1 MSSIVTKYNSASE
14 FQDSLSLQIK
24 NLEKKIDDYSKKMG
38 EMLRTDKELS
48 QDDPDVQ
55 QIKEQIEGTKND
67 QSDTKKKSNNK
78 KKKSSKKKDAKWFD
92 INGLYI
98 YNGASATGEL
108 EVYFKAVESLKNELE
123 SLRKIKESLGSLIEK
138 GLKEDL
144 GCVVLQNCDS
154 PPEIILMKN
163 TSKSGKFAYNS
174 IICVSC
180 EPQKITLNRWKVW
193 EFIWKN

>member
-14 FQDSLSLQIK
+14 FQDSLSSQIK
-24 NLEKKIDDYSKKMG
+24 NLEKKIDDYTKKIG
-38 EMLRTDKELS
+38 DKLRTDKELS

-55 QIKEQIEGTKND
+55 QIKEQMEGTKKD
-67 QSDTKKKSNNK
+67 QGDNKKK
-78 KKKSSKKKDAKWFD
+78 KKKSSKRKDAKWFD

-108 EVYFKAVESLKNELE
+108 EVYFKAVESLKNERE

-138 GLKEDL
+138 GLKENL

-154 PPEIILMKN
+154 SLEIVLMKN
-163 TSKSGKFAYNS
+163 NSKSEKFAYKS
-174 IICVSC
+174 IICVNC
-180 EPQKITLNRWKVW
+180 EPQKITLNRWNVW

>member
-1 MSSIVTKYNSASE
+1 MSSNVTKYNSASE
-14 FQDSLSLQIK
+14 FQDSISLQIK

-38 EMLRTDKELS
+38 DMLRTDKELS

-55 QIKEQIEGTKND
+55 QIKEQMDGTKKD
-67 QSDTKKKSNNK
+67 QGDNKKK
-78 KKKSSKKKDAKWFD
+78 KKKSSKRKDAKWFD
-92 INGLYI
+92 INGLCI

-108 EVYFKAVESLKNELE
+108 EVYFKAVESLKNERE

-144 GCVVLQNCDS
+144 GCIVLQNYDS
-154 PPEIILMKN
+154 SLEIVLMKN
-163 TSKSGKFAYNS
+163 NSKSEKFTYNS
-174 IICVSC
+174 IICVNC
-180 EPQKITLNRWKVW
+180 EPQKITLNMWNVW

>member
-14 FQDSLSLQIK
+14 FQDSLSSQIK
-24 NLEKKIDDYSKKMG
+24 NLEKKIDDYTKKLG
-38 EMLRTDKELS
+38 DKLRTDKELS

-55 QIKEQIEGTKND
+55 QIKEQMEGTKKD
-67 QSDTKKKSNNK
+67 QGDNKKK
-78 KKKSSKKKDAKWFD
+78 KKKSSKRKDAKWFD

-108 EVYFKAVESLKNELE
+108 EVYFKAVESLKNERE
-123 SLRKIKESLGSLIEK
+123 SLRKIKESLNSLIEK
-138 GLKEDL
+138 GLKENL

-163 TSKSGKFAYNS
+163 NSKSEKFAYKS
-174 IICVSC
+174 IICVNC
-180 EPQKITLNRWKVW
+180 EPQKITLNRWNVW

>member
-14 FQDSLSLQIK
+14 FQDSLSSQIK
-24 NLEKKIDDYSKKMG
+24 NLEKKIDDYTKKLG
-38 EMLRTDKELS
+38 DKLRTDKELS

-55 QIKEQIEGTKND
+55 QIKEQMEGTKKD
-67 QSDTKKKSNNK
+67 QGDNKKK
-78 KKKSSKKKDAKWFD
+78 KKKSSKRKDAKWFD

-108 EVYFKAVESLKNELE
+108 EVYFKAVESLKNERE
-123 SLRKIKESLGSLIEK
+123 SLRKINESIISLIEK
-138 GLKEDL
+138 GLKENL

-163 TSKSGKFAYNS
+163 NSKSEKFAYKS
-174 IICVSC
+174 IICVNC
-180 EPQKITLNRWKVW
+180 EPQKITLNRWNVW

>member
-14 FQDSLSLQIK
+14 FQDSLSSQIK
-24 NLEKKIDDYSKKMG
+24 NLEKKIDDYTKKLG
-38 EMLRTDKELS
+38 DKLRTDKELS

-55 QIKEQIEGTKND
+55 QIKEQMEGTKKD
-67 QSDTKKKSNNK
+67 QCDNK
-78 KKKSSKKKDAKWFD
+78 KKKKKRSKKNDAKWFD

-98 YNGASATGEL
+98 SNGASATGEL
-108 EVYFKAVESLKNELE
+108 EVYFKAVESLKNERE
-123 SLRKIKESLGSLIEK
+123 SLRKIKESLDSLIEK
-138 GLKEDL
+138 GLKENL

-163 TSKSGKFAYNS
+163 NSKSEKFAYKS
-174 IICVSC
+174 IICVNC
-180 EPQKITLNRWKVW
+180 EPQKITLNRWNVW

>member
-1 MSSIVTKYNSASE
+1 MSSIITKYNSASE
-14 FQDSLSLQIK
+14 FQDSLSSQIK

-55 QIKEQIEGTKND
+55 QIKEQIEGTKKD
-67 QSDTKKKSNNK
+67 QSDNKKK
-78 KKKSSKKKDAKWFD
+78 KKKSSKKKDTKWFD

>member
-14 FQDSLSLQIK
+14 FQDSLSSQIK
-24 NLEKKIDDYSKKMG
+24 NLEKKIDDYTKKLG
-38 EMLRTDKELS
+38 DKLRTDKELS

-55 QIKEQIEGTKND
+55 QIKEQMEGTKKD
-67 QSDTKKKSNNK
+67 QGDNKKK
-78 KKKSSKKKDAKWFD
+78 KKKSSKRKDAKWFD

-108 EVYFKAVESLKNELE
+108 EIYFKAVESLKNERE
-123 SLRKIKESLGSLIEK
+123 SLRKIKESLNSLIEK
-138 GLKEDL
+138 GLKENL

-163 TSKSGKFAYNS
+163 NSKSEKFAYKS

-180 EPQKITLNRWKVW
+180 MPQKITLNR
-193 EFIWKN
+193 

>member
-1 MSSIVTKYNSASE
+1 MSNLVVKYNSASE
-14 FQDSLSLQIK
+14 FRDSLSSQIK
-24 NLEKKIDDYSKKMG
+24 NLEKQIDDYSKKIG
-38 EMLRTDKELS
+38 NKLRTDKELS

-55 QIKEQIEGTKND
+55 QIKEQMEGTKKD
-67 QSDTKKKSNNK
+67 QSDNKKK
-78 KKKSSKKKDAKWFD
+78 KKKSSKRKDAKWFD
-92 INGLYI
+92 INGLYV
-98 YNGASATGEL
+98 YNGPSATGEL
-108 EVYFKAVESLKNELE
+108 EVYFKAVESLKNEIE

-163 TSKSGKFAYNS
+163 NSKSEKFAYNS
-174 IICVSC
+174 IICVNC

>member
-14 FQDSLSLQIK
+14 FQDSLSSQIK
-24 NLEKKIDDYSKKMG
+24 NLEKKIDDYTKKLG
-38 EMLRTDKELS
+38 DKLRTDKELS

-55 QIKEQIEGTKND
+55 QIKEQMEGTKKD
-67 QSDTKKKSNNK
+67 QGDNKKK
-78 KKKSSKKKDAKWFD
+78 KKKSSKRKDAKWFD

-108 EVYFKAVESLKNELE
+108 EVYFKAVESLKNERD
-123 SLRKIKESLGSLIEK
+123 SLRKIKESLDSLIEK
-138 GLKEDL
+138 GLKENL

-163 TSKSGKFAYNS
+163 NSKSEKFAYKS
-174 IICVSC
+174 IICVNC
-180 EPQKITLNRWKVW
+180 EPQKITINRWNVW

>member
-14 FQDSLSLQIK
+14 FQDSLSSQIK
-24 NLEKKIDDYSKKMG
+24 NLEKKIDDYTKILG
-38 EMLRTDKELS
+38 DMLRTDKELS

-55 QIKEQIEGTKND
+55 QIKEQMEGTKKD
-67 QSDTKKKSNNK
+67 QGDNKKK

-108 EVYFKAVESLKNELE
+108 EVYFKAVESLKNERE

-138 GLKEDL
+138 GLKENL

-163 TSKSGKFAYNS
+163 TSKSEKFAYNS
-174 IICVSC
+174 IICVNC
-180 EPQKITLNRWKVW
+180 EPQKITINRWNVW

>member
-1 MSSIVTKYNSASE
+1 MSSIVTKYNSATE
-14 FQDSLSLQIK
+14 FQDSLSLQLK
-24 NLEKKIDDYSKKMG
+24 NLEKKIDDYSIKIG
-38 EMLRTDKELS
+38 DILRTDKELS

-55 QIKEQIEGTKND
+55 QIKEQMEGTKKD
-67 QSDTKKKSNNK
+67 QSDNKKK
-78 KKKSSKKKDAKWFD
+78 KKKSSKRKDAKWFD

-108 EVYFKAVESLKNELE
+108 EIYFKAVESLKNERE

-138 GLKEDL
+138 GLKENL
-144 GCVVLQNCDS
+144 GCVVLQHCDS

-163 TSKSGKFAYNS
+163 NSKSGKFAYKS

-180 EPQKITLNRWKVW
+180 KPQKITSNR
-193 EFIWKN
+193 

>member
-14 FQDSLSLQIK
+14 FQDSLSSQIK
-24 NLEKKIDDYSKKMG
+24 NLEKKIDDYTKKIG
-38 EMLRTDKELS
+38 DKLRTDKELS

-55 QIKEQIEGTKND
+55 QIKEQMEGTKKD
-67 QSDTKKKSNNK
+67 QGDNKKK
-78 KKKSSKKKDAKWFD
+78 KKKSSKRKDAKWFD

-108 EVYFKAVESLKNELE
+108 EIYFKAVESLKNERE

-138 GLKEDL
+138 GLKENL

-154 PPEIILMKN
+154 SLEIVLMKN
-163 TSKSGKFAYNS
+163 NSKSEKFAYKS
-174 IICVSC
+174 IICVNC
-180 EPQKITLNRWKVW
+180 EPQKITLNRWNVW

>member
-14 FQDSLSLQIK
+14 FQDSLSSQIK
-24 NLEKKIDDYSKKMG
+24 NLEKKIDDYTKKLG
-38 EMLRTDKELS
+38 DKLRTDKELS

-55 QIKEQIEGTKND
+55 QIKEQMEGTKKD
-67 QSDTKKKSNNK
+67 QGDNKKK
-78 KKKSSKKKDAKWFD
+78 KKKSSKRKDAKWFD

-108 EVYFKAVESLKNELE
+108 EVYFKAVESLKNERD
-123 SLRKIKESLGSLIEK
+123 SLRKIKESLDSLIEK
-138 GLKEDL
+138 GLKENL

-163 TSKSGKFAYNS
+163 NSKSEKFAYKS
-174 IICVSC
+174 IICVNC
-180 EPQKITLNRWKVW
+180 EPQKITLNRWNVW

>member
-14 FQDSLSLQIK
+14 FQDSLSSQIK
-24 NLEKKIDDYSKKMG
+24 NLEKKIDDYTKKIG
-38 EMLRTDKELS
+38 DKLRTDKELS
-48 QDDPDVQ
+48 KDEPDVK
-55 QIKEQIEGTKND
+55 QIKEQMEGTKKD
-67 QSDTKKKSNNK
+67 QGDNKKK
-78 KKKSSKKKDAKWFD
+78 KKKSSKRKDAKWFD

-108 EVYFKAVESLKNELE
+108 EVYFKAVESLKNERD
-123 SLRKIKESLGSLIEK
+123 SLRKIKESLDSLIEK
-138 GLKEDL
+138 GLKENL

-163 TSKSGKFAYNS
+163 NSKSEKFAYKS
-174 IICVSC
+174 IICVNC
-180 EPQKITLNRWKVW
+180 EPQKITLNRWNVW

>member
-14 FQDSLSLQIK
+14 FQDSLSSQIK
-24 NLEKKIDDYSKKMG
+24 NLEKKIDEYTKKLG
-38 EMLRTDKELS
+38 DKLRTDKELS

-55 QIKEQIEGTKND
+55 QIKEQMEGTKKD
-67 QSDTKKKSNNK
+67 QGDNKKK
-78 KKKSSKKKDAKWFD
+78 KKKSSKRKDAKWFD

-98 YNGASATGEL
+98 YNGVSATGEL
-108 EVYFKAVESLKNELE
+108 EVYFKSVESLKNERD
-123 SLRKIKESLGSLIEK
+123 SLRKIKESLDSLIEK
-138 GLKEDL
+138 GLKENL

-163 TSKSGKFAYNS
+163 NSKSEKFAYKS
-174 IICVSC
+174 IICVNC
-180 EPQKITLNRWKVW
+180 EPQKITINRWNVW

>member
-1 MSSIVTKYNSASE
+1 MSSIVTKYNSATE

-38 EMLRTDKELS
+38 DMLRTDKELS

-55 QIKEQIEGTKND
+55 QIKEQMEGTKKD
-67 QSDTKKKSNNK
+67 QSDNKKK

-108 EVYFKAVESLKNELE
+108 EVYFKAVESLKNERE
-123 SLRKIKESLGSLIEK
+123 SLRKIKESIDSLIEK
-138 GLKEDL
+138 GLKENL
-144 GCVVLQNCDS
+144 GCVVLQQCDS
-154 PPEIILMKN
+154 SPEIVLMKN
-163 TSKSGKFAYNS
+163 NSKSGKFTYKS

-180 EPQKITLNRWKVW
+180 KPQKITLNR
-193 EFIWKN
+193 

>member
-14 FQDSLSLQIK
+14 FQDSLSSQIK
-24 NLEKKIDDYSKKMG
+24 NLEKKIDDYSKKIG
-38 EMLRTDKELS
+38 DKLRTDKELS

-55 QIKEQIEGTKND
+55 QIKEQMEGTKKD
-67 QSDTKKKSNNK
+67 QGDNKKK

-123 SLRKIKESLGSLIEK
+123 SLRKTKESLDSLIEK
-138 GLKEDL
+138 GLKENL
-144 GCVVLQNCDS
+144 GCVVLQISCS

-163 TSKSGKFAYNS
+163 NSKSEKFAYNS
-174 IICVSC
+174 ILCVSC
-180 EPQKITLNRWKVW
+180 EPQKMTLNR
-193 EFIWKN
+193 

>member
-14 FQDSLSLQIK
+14 FQDSLSSQIK
-24 NLEKKIDDYSKKMG
+24 NLEKKIDDYSKKIG
-38 EMLRTDKELS
+38 DKLRTDKELS

-55 QIKEQIEGTKND
+55 QIKEQMEGTKKD
-67 QSDTKKKSNNK
+67 QGDNKKK
-78 KKKSSKKKDAKWFD
+78 KKKSSKRKDAKWFD

-108 EVYFKAVESLKNELE
+108 EVYFKAVESLKNERE
-123 SLRKIKESLGSLIEK
+123 SLRKIKESLNSLIEK
-138 GLKEDL
+138 GLKENL

-163 TSKSGKFAYNS
+163 NSKSEKFAYNS
-174 IICVSC
+174 IICVNC
-180 EPQKITLNRWKVW
+180 EPQKITINRWNVW